1 MNLARLARWHGRPA
15 HVLTGETPVL
25 RDGYGSIT
33 ILQLP
38 LAFHQQSL
46 GFGRN
51 LMIRCNLL
59 RIDVCLL
66 VGKTQLGVTANGDC
80 EQHTL

>member
-1 MNLARLARWHGRPA
+1 MATVA
-15 HVLTGETPVL
+15 
-25 RDGYGSIT
+25 
-33 ILQLP
+33 LQLP
-38 LAFHQQSL
+38 LAFYQQSL

-59 RIDVCLL
+59 QIDVCLL